1 MKNKFPY
8 HEKKIGI
15 KNYPEAMISESQTAA
30 RRKCRVDKKGKEEQ
44 KEKEEVG
51 GTGSQN
57 CKTFE

>member
-1 MKNKFPY
+1 MK
-8 HEKKIGI
+8 KKIGI